1 MRIPLAA
8 VLLGAAPLLAAAGW
22 IPPAQPDPVAI
33 LGEARA
39 DTAAKRYEQALAKL
53 VWFHE
58 HALDYAQDQGLYGVR
73 LSYALNDW
81 KALGQVYPPALEKLR
96 AERDAA
102 ADHVRRGDGPRGYF
116 NEIVAIDKA
125 LGEDAATREL
135 FVWLDANRNEI
146 ASQVYD
152 IAQPSLVRA
161 RDYALCGKYLEPR
174 KALRGILDQYRVVM
188 QLAAVSDRSQEE
200 QAFARKTLAN
210 KTGLLVALL
219 VQNHRK
225 DEANDIAAQAIKE
238 WDDPDFRQQLIQA
251 LSGQVPEPWP
261 L

>member
-1 MRIPLAA
+1 MRIRLAA

-22 IPPAQPDPVAI
+22 TPPAQPDPVAI
-33 LGEARA
+33 LGQARA
-39 DTAAKRYEQALAKL
+39 DTAAKRYEEALAKL

-58 HALDYAQDQGLYGVR
+58 HALDYAQGLYGVR

-81 KALGQVYPPALEKLR
+81 KALGRVYPPALDKLR

-102 ADHVRRGDGPRGYF
+102 ADHVRRGDGARGYF
-116 NEIVAIDKA
+116 NEVVAIDKA
-125 LGEDAATREL
+125 LGEDAATRGL

-161 RDYALCGKYLEPR
+161 GDYALCGKYLEPQ
-174 KALRGILDQYRVVM
+174 KALQGILDQYRVVM
-188 QLAAVSDRSQEE
+188 QLATVSDRTREE

-225 DEANDIAAQAIKE
+225 DEANDIAAQAVKE
-238 WDDPDFRQQLIQA
+238 WDDPDFRQQLIEA
-251 LSGQVPEPWP
+251 LSGQMPEPWP

>member
-58 HALDYAQDQGLYGVR
+58 HALDSAQGLYGVR